1 MIDRRQMI
9 AALSEQ
15 EKALLELVHDLYSEG
30 LDLLVDATT
39 EVQLAYYDGYWA
51 ATKKVMQTIGTSHP
65 RVTDTF
71 WGYT

>member
-1 MIDRRQMI
+1 MI

-51 ATKKVMQTIGTSHP
+51 ATKKVMQTIDKIYP
-65 RVTDTF
+65 RAINTF
-71 WGYT
+71 